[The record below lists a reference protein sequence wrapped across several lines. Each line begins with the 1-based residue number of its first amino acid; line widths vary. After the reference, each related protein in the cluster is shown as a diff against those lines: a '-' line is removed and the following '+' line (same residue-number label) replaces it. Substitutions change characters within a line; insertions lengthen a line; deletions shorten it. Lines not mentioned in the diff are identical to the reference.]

1 MSTTAKTNQ
10 YLICVRQCQQWQECG
25 IWCGRAPDITPS
37 RHCDW
42 WPNGMPHTNE
52 DANGVYVR
60 HLEANLSKSSNSCEP
75 PRSALAPSRL
85 RNLGPAL
92 VALCGIVAMAG
103 MLGATFVIFYVLLSL
118 AARAI

>member
-1 MSTTAKTNQ
+1 
-10 YLICVRQCQQWQECG
+10 
-25 IWCGRAPDITPS
+25 
-37 RHCDW
+37 
-42 WPNGMPHTNE
+42 MP

-60 HLEANLSKSSNSCEP
+60 HMEANLSKSSNGCPS

-92 VALCGIVAMAG
+92 VAACGIVSMAG
-103 MLGATFVIFYVLLSL
+103 LLAATFAIIYVLLSL